1 MESTETTQWGALL
14 GLNIQ
19 YQSTHFIVINIYFT
33 SNLQCI
39 FVRIDVAVLCARIVG
54 FCAFSFSSVFPI
66 FCGIYI
72 FLFLVAAATV
82 SFYCTL
88 ALFTLT
94 FRLRLLWLAAYTAF
108 IDTLRATSFG
118 LFMASIHFHSRTHFP
133 SPSPFA
139 VLKTV
144 DFAVL

>member
-1 MESTETTQWGALL
+1 MCTHRWLL
-14 GLNIQ
+14 R
-19 YQSTHFIVINIYFT
+19 
-33 SNLQCI
+33 LQL
-39 FVRIDVAVLCARIVG
+39 F
-54 FCAFSFSSVFPI
+54 FSFPHFLRYL
-66 FCGIYI
+66 YI
-72 FLFLVAAATV
+72 SLFGGGGDCF
-82 SFYCTL
+82 FYCTL